1 MAKIHTH
8 YDNLKVSRHAPQE
21 VIRASYKALSQKY
34 HPDKNPG
41 DDKAARIMAV
51 VNSAYNVLAD
61 PVRRK
66 EHDEWI
72 ASEEWEVEW
81 LESSNREGQPR
92 KGAEAW
98 DSPPAHKP
106 RRARLMRDPRWWLG
120 LGTCFVAGAAA
131 AVLLVQQP
139 GIMPTA
145 LAWSG
150 MAKPDRALAAASAPT
165 PVLADTP
172 APTPAPGETDAW
184 ASRSVSDGASQPA
197 PEIRTFAT
205 TQLVVPERAPDCS
218 TDLQT
223 LNAPSG
229 EPWPADSAYLPGYP
243 VGNEG
248 QEMQVTIDNSANAS
262 PVFVKLY
269 DLERRTNVRHAF
281 VQPRAA
287 FTIEKLAAGK
297 YEVRYQNVIVGASRA
312 DCDSRPSALRQAA
325 ADLSS
330 R

>member
-41 DDKAARIMAV
+41 DEKSARIMAV
-51 VNSAYNVLAD
+51 VNTAYNVLSD

-81 LESSNREGQPR
+81 LESSSAKEGQPR
-92 KGAEAW
+92 KNGEHHEAQS
-98 DSPPAHKP
+98 SPRP
-106 RRARLMRDPRWWLG
+106 RRKRLWRDPRWWLS
-120 LGTCFVAGAAA
+120 LSSCFVAGAVA
-131 AVLLVQQP
+131 AVLTIEQQP
-139 GIMPTA
+139 DIVPSA

-150 MAKPDRALAAASAPT
+150 IAQPQSIKTGSPDALGVDASSDDWARRVGPEGAKGAPPEVRALA
-165 PVLADTP
+165 V
-172 APTPAPGETDAW
+172 
-184 ASRSVSDGASQPA
+184 
-197 PEIRTFAT
+197 
-205 TQLVVPERAPDCS
+205 TQLSVPARAPDCS

-223 LNAPSG
+223 LSAPSG
-229 EPWPADSAYLPGYP
+229 EPWPLESSYLPGYP
-243 VGNEG
+243 VGNDG
-248 QEMQVTIDNSANAS
+248 QEMQVVVDNSANAA

-269 DLERRTNVRHAF
+269 DLDRRANVRHAF
-281 VQPRAA
+281 VQQRSS
-287 FTIEKLAAGK
+287 FTFDKLAAGK
-297 YEVRYQNVIVGASRA
+297 YEVRYQNIVDGARSE
-312 DCDSRPSALRQAA
+312 CDSRDTALRQAA
-325 ADLSS
+325 ADL